1 MLLRGKEQLK
11 LLQIGSNNRCDFL
24 GGLLDF
30 QKEVLTRI
38 LGRQHQE
45 VAVVFSDPFGGQ
57 PPKLSTQCGN
67 VPMLHFSGQTQ
78 KLECQDQVVSPQNHL
93 QVGGVGPEASGGNL
107 GHGISTLELA
117 QQKFLEGSVAVQ
129 TPHRLWSQ
137 LQVGDQSS
145 VIGVVL
151 EGEKPFLDLFGL
163 QSCRPSHSYVSVF
176 CFPVEG
182 SVGKLGGL
190 PTAGEL
196 VVSSLDHAVL
206 QRLVHSGNDGVA
218 QPSCI
223 EGFDDLFV
231 VEGSIEPHAG
241 TLGSD
246 GGRELVENLL

>member
-1 MLLRGKEQLK
+1 M
-11 LLQIGSNNRCDFL
+11 LQIGSNERPDF
-24 GGLLDF
+24 GNSLLDLEE
-30 QKEVLTRI
+30 KI
-38 LGRQHQE
+38 LPR
-45 VAVVFSDPFGGQ
+45 VACWEPKDISAPMFDPFCRQ
-57 PPKLSTQCGN
+57 PPKLSAQRGDI
-67 VPMLHFSGQTQ
+67 PMLHFFGQTQ
-78 KLECQDQVVSPQNHL
+78 KLESQNQVVSPQECLH
-93 QVGGVGPEASGGNL
+93 VGSVGPEAAGGNL

-117 QQKFLEGSVAVQ
+117 EQKFLEGSVAVQ
-129 TPHRLWSQ
+129 MPHRLWSQ

-145 VIGVVL
+145 VVGVVL